1 VTPPRRSSRLPAALT
16 LAVVLLV
23 IVLPWMLRTDYS
35 LSIAILFMAYL
46 PAALG
51 LNLIMGYGGEVNL
64 AQAPMF
70 ALAGYT
76 TGILTV
82 KTGVPFIAAVPAAL
96 LVTALFA
103 LAVAAFSL
111 RLAGLYFAF
120 ASFAL
125 GELVRTFLR
134 TAADLTEGELGLTG
148 IPMPDVLGAAISSP
162 VAYYYFAAAIAG
174 IAYGFT
180 ALTVRSFTGKTLVAV
195 RENALLARAIGVNP
209 FRYKLIA
216 FVICAVCTGIG
227 GILYAH
233 HVQLLTPDLA
243 SVTFTNDLLMMVI
256 LGGSGTIAGP
266 LLGTAFL
273 TVLPEYLRV
282 VGEFRLLIYGALL
295 VLAILFVPSGM
306 AGMLG
311 EHGSLRWLTKVVRP
325 ATR

>member
-1 VTPPRRSSRLPAALT
+1 MPLLLPT
-16 LAVVLLV
+16 LAVTLVV
-23 IVLPWMLRTDYS
+23 IVLPWFLRTDYS
-35 LSIAILFMAYL
+35 RSIAILFMAYL

-70 ALAGYT
+70 ALGAYT
-76 TGILTV
+76 SGILTV
-82 KTGVPFIAAVPAAL
+82 KMGAPFLAAVPAAL

-148 IPMPDVLGAAISSP
+148 IPMPRVLGLVVSSP
-162 VAYYYFAAAIAG
+162 LAYYYFAAAIAAV
-174 IAYGFT
+174 AYLFT
-180 ALTVRSFTGKTLVAV
+180 ALTIRSFTGRTLAAV
-195 RENALLARAIGVNP
+195 RENPMLARAIGVSP

-216 FVICAVCTGIG
+216 FVICAVCTAMG
-227 GILYAH
+227 GVLYGH

-256 LGGSGTIAGP
+256 LGGSGTLLGP

-295 VLAILFVPSGM
+295 VLAILFVPTGM
-306 AGMLG
+306 AGLLG
-311 EHGSLRWLTKVVRP
+311 ESGSRRWLTKLLPLDR
-325 ATR
+325 R